1 MIVPV
6 AKTGR
11 FVDDNIKFFTVSSEE
26 QAKEHGIDVEWF
38 QDENLTGKIL
48 LPPDTVL
55 LKYYSALIGSVIHH
69 QKLAKGEVI
78 RTSPIQMI
86 VQTSGEF
93 RNMTIV
99 FTKTSRYEVVTQ

>member
-11 FVDDNIKFFTVSSEE
+11 FIDHDVKIFTIWSEE

-38 QDENLTGKIL
+38 QSENLTGKIA

-55 LKYYSALIGSVIHH
+55 LKYYDVLIGAVVEHE
-69 QKLAKGEVI
+69 KFEKGEVI

-86 VQTSGEF
+86 VHTSGEF

-99 FTKTSRYEVVTQ
+99 FTKNSRYEVIAA